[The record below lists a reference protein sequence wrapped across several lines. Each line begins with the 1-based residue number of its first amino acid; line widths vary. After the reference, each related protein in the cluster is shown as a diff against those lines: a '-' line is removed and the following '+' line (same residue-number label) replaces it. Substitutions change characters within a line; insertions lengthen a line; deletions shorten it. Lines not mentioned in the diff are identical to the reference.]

1 MSKQKI
7 IWQMIPFQR
16 VTLSH
21 KQVIDS
27 YLAQAKTHIC
37 DQTFSSLYMW
47 QQAYD
52 TSWAEVEGAL
62 VVRFKLSEEGVMGY
76 MVVAA
81 DDIHNSADSYHRL
94 YSRLVADA
102 ERDGH
107 PLRFVCMSR
116 EAVEQF
122 LVWADVNYMA
132 EQQGLNS
139 VGGREAFAVCDN
151 ADYRDYI
158 YSVEDLAQLAGRK
171 YQPKRNHINRFE
183 SKYQYTFA
191 SLAAADF
198 EECLKLEC
206 RWQRQKM
213 EPSQSAVEVRN
224 RVEHECPPSEEHM
237 AICRAFEA
245 YDELGLIGGVLRVDG
260 HVAAFTYGSPLSDEL
275 FCTHIE
281 KADADYEGAFQMINR
296 CFAQM
301 LQQMGFR
308 QVNREEDMG
317 VAGLRRAKQ
326 SYYPVRMQEKMS
338 LRALTPREV
347 SSRALW
353 HDVFGDEREFI
364 DLFMTEVYRPE
375 NMLICEEQGRVVAML
390 HIVEMAT
397 SLGRAGYL
405 YAIATAAEYRGQG
418 YASKI
423 IGQALEIMCQRGY
436 DVAMLIPATDEL
448 KGYYARF
455 GFEDVAFPIDFSDGV
470 YLGTGDSKDDLA
482 MIKQLR

>member
-16 VTLSH
+16 VNLSH
-21 KQVIDS
+21 KQVIES
-27 YLAQAKTHIC
+27 YLRQRSCQIC

-47 QQAYD
+47 QQAYN

-62 VVRFKLSEEGVMGY
+62 VVRFDLSDEGVTGY
-76 MVVAA
+76 MVVGSEQV
-81 DDIHNSADSYHRL
+81 DGSEERRHRL

-102 ERDGH
+102 ECEGH

-116 EAVEQF
+116 GAVEQF
-122 LVWADVNYMA
+122 LRWADANYAVNQEGFNPVA
-132 EQQGLNS
+132 
-139 VGGREAFAVCDN
+139 GRRAFAVCDN
-151 ADYRDYI
+151 PDYRDYI
-158 YSVEDLAQLAGRK
+158 YSVDDLAQLSGRK

-191 SLAAADF
+191 PLTVADF
-198 EECLKLEC
+198 EECLSLEC

-224 RVEHECPPSEEHM
+224 RVEHECPPSEEHI
-237 AICRAFEA
+237 AISRAFEA
-245 YDELGLIGGVLRVDG
+245 YDELGLVGGVLRVDG
-260 HVAAFTYGSPLSDEL
+260 QVVAFTYGSPLGDKL

-301 LQQMGFR
+301 LQQMGFQ

-317 VAGLRRAKQ
+317 IAGLRRAKQ
-326 SYYPVRMQEKMS
+326 SYYPVLMQEKMS

-347 SSRALW
+347 SSCELW
-353 HDVFGDEREFI
+353 HEVFGDEREFI

-375 NMLICEEQGRVVAML
+375 NMFVCEEQGRVVAML

-405 YAIATAAEYRGQG
+405 YAIATAANYRGRG
-418 YASKI
+418 CASRL
-423 IGQALEIMCQRGY
+423 IGQALDVMRQRGY
-436 DVAMLIPATDEL
+436 DVAMLIPASNDL

-455 GFEDVAFPIDFSDGV
+455 GFEDVAFPIDFSDGA
-470 YLGTGDSKDDLA
+470 YLGTGEVAADLA
-482 MIKQLR
+482 MVKTL

>member
-1 MSKQKI
+1 
-7 IWQMIPFQR
+7 MIPFQR
-16 VTLSH
+16 VNLSH
-21 KQVIDS
+21 KQVIES
-27 YLAQAKTHIC
+27 YLRQRSCQIC

-47 QQAYD
+47 QQAYN

-62 VVRFKLSEEGVMGY
+62 VVRFDLSDEGVTGY
-76 MVVAA
+76 MVVGSEQI
-81 DDIHNSADSYHRL
+81 DDSEESRHRL

-102 ERDGH
+102 EREGH
-107 PLRFVCMSR
+107 PLRFVCMSSS
-116 EAVEQF
+116 AVEQF
-122 LVWADVNYMA
+122 LRWADANYA
-132 EQQGLNS
+132 VKQEGFNS
-139 VGGREAFAVCDN
+139 VAGRRAFAVCDN
-151 ADYRDYI
+151 PDYRDYI
-158 YSVEDLAQLAGRK
+158 YSVDDLAQLSGRK

-191 SLAAADF
+191 PLTALDF
-198 EECLKLEC
+198 EECLSLEC

-224 RVEHECPPSEEHM
+224 RVEHECPPSEEHL
-237 AICRAFEA
+237 AISRAFEA
-245 YDELGLIGGVLRVDG
+245 YDELGLVGGVLRVDG
-260 HVAAFTYGSPLSDEL
+260 QVVAFTYGSPLGDKL

-301 LQQMGFR
+301 LRQMGFQ

-317 VAGLRRAKQ
+317 IAGLRRAKQ
-326 SYYPVRMQEKMS
+326 SYYPVLMQEKMS

-347 SSRALW
+347 SSRELW
-353 HDVFGDEREFI
+353 HEVFGDDREFI

-375 NMLICEEQGRVVAML
+375 NMFVCEEQGRVVAML

-405 YAIATAAEYRGQG
+405 YAIATAADYRSRGC
-418 YASKI
+418 ASRL
-423 IGQALEIMCQRGY
+423 IGQALDVMRQRGY
-436 DVAMLIPATDEL
+436 DVAMLIPASDEL

-455 GFEDVAFPIDFSDGV
+455 GFEDVAFPIDFSDGA
-470 YLGTGDSKDDLA
+470 YLGTGEVAADLA
-482 MIKQLR
+482 MVKTL

>member
-1 MSKQKI
+1 
-7 IWQMIPFQR
+7 MIPFQR
-16 VTLSH
+16 VSLNH
-21 KQVIDS
+21 KQVIES
-27 YLAQAKTHIC
+27 YLRQRSRQIC

-47 QQAYD
+47 QQAYN

-62 VVRFKLSEEGVMGY
+62 VVRFDLSDEGVTGY
-76 MVVAA
+76 MVVGSEQI
-81 DDIHNSADSYHRL
+81 DGSEESRNRL

-102 ERDGH
+102 EREGH

-116 EAVEQF
+116 GAVEQF
-122 LVWADVNYMA
+122 LMWADANYA
-132 EQQGLNS
+132 VKQEGFNS
-139 VGGREAFAVCDN
+139 VAGRRAFAVCDN
-151 ADYRDYI
+151 PDYRDYI
-158 YSVEDLAQLAGRK
+158 YSVDDLAQLSGRK

-191 SLAAADF
+191 PLTALDF
-198 EECLKLEC
+198 EECLSLEC

-237 AICRAFEA
+237 AISRAFEA
-245 YDELGLIGGVLRVDG
+245 YDKLGLVGGVLRVDG
-260 HVAAFTYGSPLSDEL
+260 QVVAFTYGSPLSDKL

-301 LQQMGFR
+301 LRQMGFQ

-317 VAGLRRAKQ
+317 IAGLRRAKQ
-326 SYYPVRMQEKMS
+326 SYYPVLMQEKMS

-347 SSRALW
+347 SSRELW
-353 HDVFGDEREFI
+353 HEVFGDDREFI

-375 NMLICEEQGRVVAML
+375 NMFICEEQGRVVAML

-405 YAIATAAEYRGQG
+405 YAIATAADYRGRG
-418 YASKI
+418 CASRL
-423 IGQALEIMCQRGY
+423 IGQALDVMRQRGY
-436 DVAMLIPATDEL
+436 DVAMLIPASDEL

-455 GFEDVAFPIDFSDGV
+455 GFEDIAFPIDFSDGA
-470 YLGTGDSKDDLA
+470 YLGTGEVTADLA
-482 MIKQLR
+482 MVKTL

>member
-1 MSKQKI
+1 
-7 IWQMIPFQR
+7 MIPFQR
-16 VTLSH
+16 VSLNH
-21 KQVIDS
+21 KQVIES
-27 YLAQAKTHIC
+27 YLRQRSRQIC

-47 QQAYD
+47 QQAYN

-62 VVRFKLSEEGVMGY
+62 VVRFDLSDEGVTGY
-76 MVVAA
+76 MVVGSEQI
-81 DDIHNSADSYHRL
+81 DGSEESRNRL

-102 ERDGH
+102 EREGH

-116 EAVEQF
+116 GAVEQF
-122 LVWADVNYMA
+122 LMWADANYA
-132 EQQGLNS
+132 VKQEGFNS
-139 VGGREAFAVCDN
+139 VAGRRAFAVCDN
-151 ADYRDYI
+151 PEYRDYI
-158 YSVEDLAQLAGRK
+158 YSVDDLAQLSGRK

-191 SLAAADF
+191 PLTALDF
-198 EECLKLEC
+198 EECLSLEC

-237 AICRAFEA
+237 AISRAFEA
-245 YDELGLIGGVLRVDG
+245 YDKLGLVGGVLRVDG
-260 HVAAFTYGSPLSDEL
+260 QVVAFTYGSPLSDKL

-301 LQQMGFR
+301 LRQMGFQ

-317 VAGLRRAKQ
+317 IAGLRRAKQ
-326 SYYPVRMQEKMS
+326 SYYPVLMQEKMS

-347 SSRALW
+347 SSRELW
-353 HDVFGDEREFI
+353 HEVFGDDREFI

-375 NMLICEEQGRVVAML
+375 NMFICEEQGRVVAML

-405 YAIATAAEYRGQG
+405 YAIATAADYRGRG
-418 YASKI
+418 CASRL
-423 IGQALEIMCQRGY
+423 IGQALDVMRQRGY
-436 DVAMLIPATDEL
+436 DVAMLIPASDEL

-455 GFEDVAFPIDFSDGV
+455 GFEDIAFPIDFSDGA
-470 YLGTGDSKDDLA
+470 YLGTGEVTADLA
-482 MIKQLR
+482 MVKTL